1 MSYVQSILLGDERVL
16 LIAKLHWIHFKKA
29 ILIGI
34 VFAVS
39 IMIYI
44 SSNSTLAF
52 VFVMLAGL
60 AFLIAFIAELV
71 TYICTELAVTDKR
84 VIHKTGVISRQTM
97 EQQIARIDS
106 ITVSQTIVGRILGYG
121 TIDIRGSGTSF
132 TPIEKIAS
140 PLNFRRE
147 VQHAMDM
154 SSGQA
159 PQSRG
164 A

>member
-1 MSYVQSILLGDERVL
+1 
-16 LIAKLHWIHFKKA
+16 
-29 ILIGI
+29 
-34 VFAVS
+34 
-39 IMIYI
+39 
-44 SSNSTLAF
+44 
-52 VFVMLAGL
+52 
-60 AFLIAFIAELV
+60 
-71 TYICTELAVTDKR
+71 
-84 VIHKTGVISRQTM
+84 VIHKTGVIGRQTM
-97 EQQIARIDS
+97 EQQIGRIDS

-159 PQSRG
+159 PQTRG
-164 A
+164 P